1 MQLWNPAACHGN
13 WSTILEDES
22 IQRFT
27 RLGNDIE
34 LLPYSKQLQIMN
46 LTTLGKT
53 PPPPPAP
60 LTYLNEMS
68 KDDYQSD
75 IVNRY
80 ANFCKNCNISVD
92 NKEER
97 SLGSY
102 IASSNHSQII
112 DTSSPILKEVRAN
125 FRRNDY
131 DFIFKYTSGYQLRR
145 T

>member
-1 MQLWNPAACHGN
+1 MHSLFIVVIFVLRTIMLLLFLTKNACH
-13 WSTILEDES
+13 IV
-22 IQRFT
+22 
-27 RLGNDIE
+27 
-34 LLPYSKQLQIMN
+34 
-46 LTTLGKT
+46 
-53 PPPPPAP
+53 
-60 LTYLNEMS
+60 LTYLNKMS

-80 ANFCKNCNISVD
+80 ADFCKICNISVD

-97 SLGSY
+97 SLVSY

-131 DFIFKYTSGYQLRR
+131 DFIFKNTSGYQLRR